1 MQGEGD
7 GDCAAGE
14 SGGSEGGAERSGKV
28 NLAAAVLLAAL
39 AAPDAADQQ
48 RVSARADKY
57 GIQYI
62 YIIYKYTYN
71 TIYMG
76 ARSRIFCI
84 SFRFVSLWATSHTVE
99 TTQPVP

>member
-39 AAPDAADQQ
+39 AAPDAADQLHWAAEQQ
-48 RVSARADKY
+48 RVSAIANWLLVPASAPHRIAGYD
-57 GIQYI
+57 
-62 YIIYKYTYN
+62 N
-71 TIYMG
+71 T
-76 ARSRIFCI
+76 
-84 SFRFVSLWATSHTVE
+84 
-99 TTQPVP
+99 